1 MLLYDMQHQHVS
13 FKTRNILTS
22 IHLRLFSLSLSLFIS
37 SFHSFSFSFLIFF
50 VSLFHFQA
58 CVILNTSIYVCLCVC
73 SVSICVQL
81 LPHVFEKK
89 VMCWGLCPLTLKLTV
104 LSNIEYHH
112 PHHSR
117 FHPKSSMFLFFV
129 SARHPIDTFAIQ
141 QKKVFLL

>member
-1 MLLYDMQHQHVS
+1 
-13 FKTRNILTS
+13 
-22 IHLRLFSLSLSLFIS
+22 
-37 SFHSFSFSFLIFF
+37 
-50 VSLFHFQA
+50 
-58 CVILNTSIYVCLCVC
+58 
-73 SVSICVQL
+73 
-81 LPHVFEKK
+81 
-89 VMCWGLCPLTLKLTV
+89 MCWGLCPLTLRLTV